1 MRYRGL
7 GLYTALTSTTG
18 HDILLEVDNFIEA
31 KTSIPF
37 TSTMLIVAQW
47 MNVCP
52 YNNRLCSTD
61 EVHNVYRPY
70 YDSDIYYIIV

>member
-1 MRYRGL
+1 MTYRGL

-18 HDILLEVDNFIEA
+18 HNTLLEVDNFLV
-31 KTSIPF
+31 THVNTQF

-52 YNNRLCSTD
+52 YENRVCSTD
-61 EVHNVYRPY
+61 EVYL
-70 YDSDIYYIIV
+70 

>member
-1 MRYRGL
+1 MRGNGL

-18 HDILLEVDNFIEA
+18 HNTLLEVDSFLVSHMN
-31 KTSIPF
+31 TQF

-52 YNNRLCSTD
+52 YGYSNCSTD
-61 EVHNVYRPY
+61 EVCL
-70 YDSDIYYIIV
+70 